1 MKNSSAKAI
10 ICAALCNII
19 WGFSFLFTQF
29 GLDASPDP
37 NVMLSH
43 RFMIATISMVILMIF
58 GKGKISFKGKNLW
71 PIGLMLLLQ
80 VIYRFLETYGLLNSN
95 TTISGMVLA
104 AVPIVTIGTG
114 ALLLK
119 EYPTRRQALFCVL
132 PVVGVILMTVSGSEL
147 DVIKPLGIIL
157 LLLTLVTS
165 ALYKTVNR
173 RAAQEYTPFERS
185 FLMLANSGLVF
196 TLMGL
201 GSVGWDVEVYF
212 SPFQDTKYLVSVLIL
227 GLLCSVTA
235 QLLNNY
241 AVGKMSAFKMSSF
254 GALSTLCSAFA
265 GVVILEEPTHWMLYL
280 GAILILV
287 GIFQIARP
295 DKHR

>member
-1 MKNSSAKAI
+1 MKNSSTKAI
-10 ICAALCNII
+10 ICASLCNIL

-43 RFMIATISMVILMIF
+43 RFLIATLFMVILMIF
-58 GKGKISFKGKNLW
+58 GKGKISFKGKNW
-71 PIGLMLLLQ
+71 VPIALMLVLQ
-80 VIYRFLETYGLLNSN
+80 VVYRFLETYALLNSN
-95 TTISGMVLA
+95 TTISGLVLA

-114 ALLLK
+114 ALFLK
-119 EYPTRRQALFCVL
+119 EYPTRRQALFCFL
-132 PVVGVILMTVSGSEL
+132 PVAGVILMTISGNDL
-147 DVIKPLGIIL
+147 GVIKPLGIIL
-157 LLLTLVTS
+157 LLLTMLTS

-173 RAAQEYTPFERS
+173 KAAQEYTPFERS
-185 FLMLANSGLVF
+185 FLMLANAGLVF
-196 TLMGL
+196 TLMGM
-201 GSVGWDVEVYF
+201 GSVDWNMETYF
-212 SPFQDTKYLVSVLIL
+212 SPLQDTKYLISILIL
-227 GLLCSVTA
+227 GLLCSVAA

-241 AVGKMSAFKMSSF
+241 AVGRMSAFKMSSF

-265 GVVILEEPTHWMLYL
+265 GVVILKEPMSMMLML

-295 DKHR
+295 DKRR

>member
-1 MKNSSAKAI
+1 MKNSSTKAI

-19 WGFSFLFTQF
+19 WGFSFLFTRF

-43 RFMIATISMVILMIF
+43 RFMIATLFMVILLIF
-58 GKGKISFKGKNLW
+58 GKGKISFKGKNW
-71 PIGLMLLLQ
+71 VPIALMLILQ
-80 VIYRFLETYGLLNSN
+80 VVYRFLETYGLLHSN
-95 TTISGMVLA
+95 TTLSGLVLA

-114 ALLLK
+114 ALFLK
-119 EYPTRRQALFCVL
+119 EYPTRRQALFCFL
-132 PVVGVILMTVSGSEL
+132 PVAGVILMTISGQEL
-147 DVIKPLGIIL
+147 GVVKPLGIIL
-157 LLLTLVTS
+157 LLLTMVTS

-173 RAAQEYTPFERS
+173 KAAQEFTAFERS

-196 TLMGL
+196 TLL
-201 GSVGWDVEVYF
+201 GMNSVGWDMEVYI
-212 SPFQDTKYLVSVLIL
+212 SPLLDTKYLISVLIL

-241 AVGKMSAFKMSSF
+241 AVGRMSAFKMSSF

-265 GVVILEEPTHWMLYL
+265 GVVILQEPMSIMLAM
-280 GAILILV
+280 GAILILF

-295 DKHR
+295 EKSR